1 VEEQPVWTTLDSDA
15 EQVVKRPEVLHGEF
29 PLKSG
34 NSATQKLRADA
45 VKMISSTYS
54 KRYTVSEPR
63 RKMNNEVSDLA
74 TMNPSVV
81 R

>member
-1 VEEQPVWTTLDSDA
+1 MANSCRRAKIVRRRSS
-15 EQVVKRPEVLHGEF
+15 VL
-29 PLKSG
+29 
-34 NSATQKLRADA
+34 DA

-54 KRYTVSEPR
+54 KRYIVSELR

-74 TMNPSVV
+74 SMNPSVV